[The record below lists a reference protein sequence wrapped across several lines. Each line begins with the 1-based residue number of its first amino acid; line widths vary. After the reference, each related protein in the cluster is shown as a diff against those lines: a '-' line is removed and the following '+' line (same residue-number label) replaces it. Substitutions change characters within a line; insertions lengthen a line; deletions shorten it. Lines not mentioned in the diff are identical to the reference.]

1 MKTNA
6 QEKKHKLEVAR
17 QKAKAWAIKQ
27 KIKSKEKKYNIENQ
41 TKGNPKVQTK
51 KEIKY
56 IPSVDT
62 KSDHT
67 YKIAY
72 TKLPSVDTKVDST
85 FKLAHIKTLQTTLQ
99 NLTKE
104 RNSLDKTISLIN
116 KRLEEVKSEDSVDQ
130 PL

>member
-1 MKTNA
+1 MGYQAEN
-6 QEKKHKLEVAR
+6 KK
-17 QKAKAWAIKQ
+17 QGD
-27 KIKSKEKKYNIENQ
+27 KKYNIENQ
-41 TKGNPKVQTK
+41 TKGSNKVQTK
-51 KEIKY
+51 KELKY

-62 KSDHT
+62 KGDHI
-67 YKIAY
+67 YKISH
-72 TKLPSVDTKVDST
+72 TKIPSVDTKVDST